1 MPNGRSGGFI
11 IDKADLKQML
21 RVLQVSIAATKVSDL
36 PSPDD
41 PTDVLELARSVEEC
55 PNDRIAVEEHDH
67 LSYIIHLSNEPE
79 AIWLRSVRTRRSL

>member
-21 RVLQVSIAATKVSDL
+21 RALQVSLSASKVNEL

-41 PTDVLELARSVEEC
+41 PTDVLELARLVEEC
-55 PNDRIAVEEHDH
+55 ANDRLGAV
-67 LSYIIHLSNEPE
+67 N
-79 AIWLRSVRTRRSL
+79 

>member
-41 PTDVLELARSVEEC
+41 PEDGLELARLVEASQM
-55 PNDRIAVEEHDH
+55 IA
-67 LSYIIHLSNEPE
+67 
-79 AIWLRSVRTRRSL
+79 